1 MSEIITAIGLVF
13 VIEGLAYAL
22 MPGGMKQILAIMA
35 EMPDESIRN
44 TGLVAVTAG
53 VAVVWLARTFLAGS

>member
-22 MPGGMKQILAIMA
+22 IPGGMKQILALMA
-35 EMPDESIRN
+35 DMPDESIRN
-44 TGLVAVTAG
+44 TGLVAVAAG

>member
-22 MPGGMKQILAIMA
+22 IPGGMKQILALMA
-35 EMPDESIRN
+35 DMPDESIRN
-44 TGLVAVTAG
+44 TGLVAVAMG

>member
-22 MPGGMKQILAIMA
+22 MPGGMKQMMA
-35 EMPDESIRN
+35 MMRDMPEELLRN
-44 TGLVAVTAG
+44 TGLVAITVS
-53 VAVVWLARTFLAGS
+53 VAIVWMARAFLAGT